1 MSLTLICYRS
11 VSHPLLSF
19 SDEKALKL
27 SAEYDVSMEE
37 VLYPIDMFQIKVMK
51 PFISKKNIDYN
62 YKFMSGLLLFLQLN
76 YQREQ
81 VAAIKEKQIAKQDGD
96 LPPQEKPQS
105 ATVTETSLV
114 HSMTSGNVRFV
125 LVILFFPKK

>member
-1 MSLTLICYRS
+1 MTVSHYRFPCVFIMSLTLICYRS

-62 YKFMSGLLLFLQLN
+62 YKFLLYIRLN
-76 YQREQ
+76 LKNLIGRE
-81 VAAIKEKQIAKQDGD
+81 
-96 LPPQEKPQS
+96 
-105 ATVTETSLV
+105 
-114 HSMTSGNVRFV
+114 HSINSQ
-125 LVILFFPKK
+125 